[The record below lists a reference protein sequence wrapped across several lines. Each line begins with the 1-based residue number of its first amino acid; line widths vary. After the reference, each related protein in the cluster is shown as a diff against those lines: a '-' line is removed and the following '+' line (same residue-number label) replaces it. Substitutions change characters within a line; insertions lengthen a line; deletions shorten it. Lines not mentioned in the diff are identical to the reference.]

1 MWMLFPPLLA
11 NSKMNLELLMARGAA
26 SPHLK
31 PLSGLANPFA
41 LVSPRALPSH
51 GQDPVGRMANV

>member
-1 MWMLFPPLLA
+1 
-11 NSKMNLELLMARGAA
+11 MNLELFMGRVAA

-41 LVSPRALPSH
+41 CVPPRALPPQ
-51 GQDPVGRMANV
+51 GQDLVGKTVNVYGS